1 MTISSIDT
9 KSLES
14 AAGAGPALKVQVL
27 AFAELLL
34 LSIWLGSMFFFS
46 FMVPPS
52 AFGVLPTRHLAG
64 QIVASTLGK
73 TELLGIIIGAL
84 VVLIQLAT
92 WKMRGSNLARLGLT
106 LVMIAAMALSR
117 LWVSSTLMD
126 LRASMGGIID
136 DVPATDPL
144 RVQFNSLHQYSVA
157 LMMTAMVSGLV
168 LLFLTVRSWIRR

>member
-1 MTISSIDT
+1 MTISRVDT
-9 KSLES
+9 KSLET
-14 AAGAGPALKVQVL
+14 AAGADPAVKAQVF
-27 AFAELLL
+27 AFVELLL

-52 AFGVLPTRHLAG
+52 AFGVLPSRHLAG
-64 QIVASTLGK
+64 QLVASTLGK
-73 TELLGIIIGAL
+73 VELIGLIIGAL
-84 VVLIQLAT
+84 VVLVQLAT
-92 WKMRGSNLARLGLT
+92 WKLRGTSLARLGLA
-106 LVMIAAMALSR
+106 LAMMAAMAVSR

-168 LLFLTVRSWIRR
+168 LLFLTVRSWVRR